1 MLFVG
6 NDWSVGHHDVCLMNK
21 TREWLAAR
29 RLGEGPEGMGQFHE
43 MVSEWVD
50 DPSQVVVGVETD
62 RGLWIEALVAAGYR
76 VYAINP
82 RSVAR
87 YRERHSVSGA
97 KSDRRDAKLL
107 ADLVRTDRHNPRQ
120 VADHGRGG
128 GHHRACPRTSE
139 PDRRAD
145 PSRKRVGLWAKGVLP
160 PGSGNL
166 RQAGGSGHV
175 GCSRDGYPS
184 RPPVPDSRKL
194 RYARR

>member
-1 MLFVG
+1 
-6 NDWSVGHHDVCLMNK
+6 
-21 TREWLAAR
+21 
-29 RLGEGPEGMGQFHE
+29 MGQFHE

-107 ADLVRTDRHNPRQ
+107 ADLVR
-120 VADHGRGG
+120 
-128 GHHRACPRTSE
+128 HHRACPRTSE

-145 PSRKRVGLWAKGVLP
+145 PSRKR
-160 PGSGNL
+160 
-166 RQAGGSGHV
+166 
-175 GCSRDGYPS
+175 GC
-184 RPPVPDSRKL
+184 
-194 RYARR
+194 

>member
-6 NDWSVGHHDVCLMNK
+6 NDWSVGHHDVCLMNE
-21 TREWLAAR
+21 TGEWLAAR

-107 ADLVRTDRHNPRQ
+107 ADLVRTDRHNHRQ
-120 VADHGRGG
+120 VADHSDEVGAITVLARA
-128 GHHRACPRTSE
+128 HRNLIGERTRHANVLAS
-139 PDRRAD
+139 
-145 PSRKRVGLWAKGVLP
+145 GVLNTLCEV
-160 PGSGNL
+160 SE
-166 RQAGGSGHV
+166 R
-175 GCSRDGYPS
+175 
-184 RPPVPDSRKL
+184 
-194 RYARR
+194 

>member
-1 MLFVG
+1 M
-6 NDWSVGHHDVCLMNK
+6 GHHDVCLMNE
-21 TREWLAAR
+21 TVSGWRPGGW
-29 RLGEGPEGMGQFHE
+29 GEGPEGMGQFHE

-107 ADLVRTDRHNPRQ
+107 ADLVRTGACQ
-120 VADHGRGG
+120 VF
-128 GHHRACPRTSE
+128 
-139 PDRRAD
+139 
-145 PSRKRVGLWAKGVLP
+145 V
-160 PGSGNL
+160 
-166 RQAGGSGHV
+166 
-175 GCSRDGYPS
+175 
-184 RPPVPDSRKL
+184 
-194 RYARR
+194 